1 MLSLSYMV
9 IKHLSLGDA
18 DKKKSM
24 TTIKLSTLVVF
35 VHVYM
40 YVNGQKAEAKQH
52 IMQTMKKI
60 KQLRP
65 TAY

>member
-1 MLSLSYMV
+1 
-9 IKHLSLGDA
+9 
-18 DKKKSM
+18 M